1 MNKLKIKLK
10 IIQFPDIYVTD
21 NIVNGVN
28 RKGYNHDGNIKSA
41 VTYLRKKEIVEFD
54 TFSR

>member
-1 MNKLKIKLK
+1 MKLKNIK
-10 IIQFPDIYVTD
+10 FPDIYVTN
-21 NIVNGVN
+21 NIMNGVN
-28 RKGYNHDGNIKSA
+28 RKGYNHAGNIKSA

>member
-10 IIQFPDIYVTD
+10 IMQFPDIYVTD

-28 RKGYNHDGNIKSA
+28 RKGYNHAGNIKSA